1 MMSDTPEHRTHGEP
15 EGFAEPSEEVKQRNR
30 ITGFIFLAIVL
41 GMIAL
46 AMIVR
51 AYGQ

>member
-1 MMSDTPEHRTHGEP
+1 MSDNVEQHPQGST
-15 EGFAEPSEEVKQRNR
+15 EGFTEPSDDVKRRNR
-30 ITGFIFLAIVL
+30 ITGFVFMFIIF

>member
-1 MMSDTPEHRTHGEP
+1 MSDNAKQSPQTQP
-15 EGFAEPSEEVKQRNR
+15 EGFSEPTEDVKRRNR